1 MRFYLAGQFT
11 RHDIYTGSL
20 QILPLTFHPPTV
32 SSLFPPSS
40 PSPFFLSLFLF
51 LPFQLGASRD
61 TSLLP
66 FLLFANRV
74 LLPPSL
80 LFFFFIPLSPT
91 CSTGRM
97 HRERRAFAALERAQ
111 IRVRRNTNCSDRR
124 SHIFSTAPEACRG
137 RRSTRNEI
145 ETRGPLGR
153 RARDRKGDQ
162 RWWWR
167 WRGKREKKKR
177 ETFCFDRLMTNA

>member
-32 SSLFPPSS
+32 SFYPHISHS
-40 PSPFFLSLFLF
+40 FL
-51 LPFQLGASRD
+51 LPF
-61 TSLLP
+61 P
-66 FLLFANRV
+66 FLLFDLGAYLAILASPPLPSLANRV
-74 LLPPSL
+74 LLPPFL
-80 LFFFFIPLSPT
+80 LFISLSPT
-91 CSTGRM
+91 CCTGRM

-145 ETRGPLGR
+145 ETRGPPGR

-162 RWWWR
+162 RR
-167 WRGKREKKKR
+167 
-177 ETFCFDRLMTNA
+177 